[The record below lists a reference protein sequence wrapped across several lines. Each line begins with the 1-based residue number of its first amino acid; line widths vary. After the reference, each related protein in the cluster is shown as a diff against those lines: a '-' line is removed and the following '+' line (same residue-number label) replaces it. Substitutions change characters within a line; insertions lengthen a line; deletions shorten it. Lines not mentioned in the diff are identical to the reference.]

1 MTESMSSIQAPA
13 AASDPALRA
22 SWAGRQLLLFGALYL
37 AAWTLGAAFI
47 PRAMHLDSIEQVVWA
62 QSWQWGYYKHPP
74 LPSALMHALNLAFG
88 GPSQALTAFAAQ
100 GCSVVAMIY
109 VWLLARCMMPPRIAI
124 IAVVLDS
131 LLSYHT
137 INALTL
143 NHNTVSL
150 PFTAAALYHFYR
162 AVCTDKRRH
171 WLALGVAAGLA
182 MLTKYSAVLALAGL
196 LAVVLAQRLWT
207 DRRVLRGLALSLLV
221 FALLLLPHVHW
232 LFVNNFP
239 PIHYAEH
246 QLDSSAGRF
255 HVLLGFLINQA
266 SRVSVMLLM
275 AWVLVR
281 WSDPAQVTPGTRT
294 PATARER
301 FDRRYLAITL
311 WTPLVLAVAPA
322 LLRGDALDSN
332 WVSAYFLTAGP
343 LLAHRYFRGNRDP
356 SLLPRTWKLTAL
368 AQVGIFVIFFAG
380 AAVVPEIVGR
390 NARFNFPSR
399 ELAASAQALWR
410 AHASGPLRIVVSDTW
425 TGGNIALHL
434 RPEPMVFMDHDR
446 RKTPWLSDEDVRRCG
461 ALVLVPR
468 EKSTNP
474 AYAPLYR
481 EAIAQGQTQLDW
493 GFGKRGVVVHYVWAV
508 IRPADDGRLCRFKS
522 ELP

>member
-1 MTESMSSIQAPA
+1 MSSIQAPA

-22 SWAGRQLLLFGALYL
+22 SWAARQLLLFGVLYL
-37 AAWTLGAAFI
+37 TAWTLGAAFI
-47 PRAMHLDSIEQVVWA
+47 SRAMHLDSIEQVVWA

-100 GCSVVAMIY
+100 GCSVIAMAY
-109 VWLLARCMMPPRIAI
+109 VWLLARCVMPPRIAI
-124 IAVVLDS
+124 VAVVLDS

-162 AVCTDKRRH
+162 AVRSGKRRH
-171 WLALGVAAGLA
+171 WIGLGVAAGLA
-182 MLTKYSAVLALAGL
+182 MLTKYSAALALAGL
-196 LAVVLAQRLWT
+196 LVVVVAERLWA
-207 DRRVLRGLALSLLV
+207 DRRVLRGLLLSLLV
-221 FALLLLPHVHW
+221 FALVLSPHVHW
-232 LFVNNFP
+232 LFVNDFP
-239 PIHYAEH
+239 TFHYAEH
-246 QLDSSAGRF
+246 QLGSSVGRF

-275 AWVLVR
+275 AWVLAH
-281 WSDPAQVTPGTRT
+281 WSDPAYIGTAP
-294 PATARER
+294 PANARER

-311 WTPLVLAVAPA
+311 CVPLVLAIAPA

-332 WVSAYFLTAGP
+332 WVSAYFLPVGP
-343 LLAHRYFRGNRDP
+343 LIAHGFFRGNHDP
-356 SLLPRTWKLTAL
+356 TLIPRTWKLTAL
-368 AQVGIFVIFFAG
+368 AQIGIFVIFFAG

-399 ELAASAQALWR
+399 ELAATAQALWR
-410 AHASGPLRIVVSDTW
+410 AHARGPLRLVVSDTW

-434 RPEPMVFMDHDR
+434 RPEPMVFIDHDPH
-446 RKTPWLSDEDVRRCG
+446 KSPWLSDRDVHDCG
-461 ALVLVPR
+461 ALVLVPQG
-468 EKSTNP
+468 KSADP

-481 EAIAQGQTQLDW
+481 EAMAQGQTQLDW
-493 GFGKRGVVVHYVWAV
+493 GFGKRGIVVHYVWAV
-508 IRPADDGRLCRFKS
+508 IEPADDGRLCRFKS